1 MLFTQDAKRMKRNN
15 NEDLTGWLEVIK
27 IIKLGVVVE

>member
-1 MLFTQDAKRMKRNN
+1 MLAEDAKREKRSN

-27 IIKLGVVVE
+27 ITNLGVVVE